1 MADVSEEVK
10 VAPDHSANGHA
21 ESRSTTEFR
30 EAIENRWVTLDH
42 LIEALAKR
50 RASQDAERKA
60 LYDRDFC
67 QMRDVYN
74 TEGNRIEESYFCQNL
89 EGGALLTRHE
99 TPRRRC
105 RTAAEETK
113 HRRRRWFRNRTRRW
127 GCTTTYR
134 IHVRYPT
141 QAVGAVTPEFANAL
155 WRCMSL
161 SKRATQLLRTQN
173 SIAIHKSMYSVI
185 VYLLSVL
192 DTVAAS
198 PPASPDGARPE
209 AEKTG
214 AGDEKPGPGM
224 KETTPKDR
232 RVKIAIDDA
241 QERLDHAVRQFDA
254 CTRWGSNFAY
264 FNGMLFGLVVLAL
277 AGLTAL
283 QAIGDT
289 ADVEMFLAV
298 TSAGGAGAMVSAM
311 SRMGSDA
318 FYLDPLAEHRGVA
331 LLGAFRPL
339 IGAVFGAAAFL
350 VVEGGLLDVVPASV
364 GDAEPTRTFFFAAL
378 GFLAGFNERFATGVL
393 SRAGAGAGDS
403 GQHLQERSGASTGA
417 GAHPPAG

>member
-10 VAPDHSANGHA
+10 VTPDHSANGHQ
-21 ESRSTTEFR
+21 EGSSTTELQD
-30 EAIENRWVTLDH
+30 AIENRWVSLDH
-42 LIEALAKR
+42 LIEAHAKR
-50 RASQDAERKA
+50 RASQDADRRA
-60 LYDRDFC
+60 LYDRDFFR
-67 QMRDVYN
+67 MRKAYEDV
-74 TEGNRIEESYFCQNL
+74 EGNRIEESYFCQNL

-99 TPRRRC
+99 TRRGRC
-105 RTAAEETK
+105 RTAEETTT
-113 HRRRRWFRNRTRRW
+113 HRRWFGDRTRGWR
-127 GCTTTYR
+127 CTTTYR

-141 QAVGAVTPEFANAL
+141 QAVSAVTPDFANAL

-198 PPASPDGARPE
+198 PTPSPGTGPGAGEASPRDHRV
-209 AEKTG
+209 
-214 AGDEKPGPGM
+214 
-224 KETTPKDR
+224 TT
-232 RVKIAIDDA
+232 AIEDA
-241 QERLDHAVRQFDA
+241 QNRLDEAGRQFDV

-264 FNGMLFGLVVLAL
+264 FKGMLFGLVVLAL

-283 QAIGDT
+283 WAIGDT

-339 IGAVFGAAAFL
+339 IGAVFGAATFV

-364 GDAEPTRTFFFAAL
+364 SDAETRIFFFAAL

-393 SRAGAGAGDS
+393 SRAGASAGDS
-403 GQHLQERSGASTGA
+403 GQHLPDRSGASTVA
-417 GAHPPAG
+417 GAHAPGG

>member
-1 MADVSEEVK
+1 MADVSEEAK
-10 VAPDHSANGHA
+10 VTPDHSANGHQ
-21 ESRSTTEFR
+21 EGSSTTELQD
-30 EAIENRWVTLDH
+30 AIENRWVSLDH
-42 LIEALAKR
+42 LIEAHAKR
-50 RASQDAERKA
+50 RASQDADRRA
-60 LYDRDFC
+60 LYDRDFFR
-67 QMRDVYN
+67 MRKAYEDV
-74 TEGNRIEESYFCQNL
+74 EGNRIEESYFCQNL

-99 TPRRRC
+99 TTTRRC
-105 RTAAEETK
+105 PTADGATK
-113 HRRRRWFRNRTRRW
+113 RRRWLGNLTRGW

-141 QAVGAVTPEFANAL
+141 EAVGAVTPDFANAL

-173 SIAIHKSMYSVI
+173 SIAIHKSMYSVV

-198 PPASPDGARPE
+198 PPASLGGAGPE
-209 AEKTG
+209 AGKTSPQ
-214 AGDEKPGPGM
+214 DH
-224 KETTPKDR
+224 

-241 QERLDHAVRQFDA
+241 QKRLDDAMRQFDA
-254 CTRWGSNFAY
+254 CARWGSNFAY
-264 FNGMLFGLVVLAL
+264 FKGMLFGLVVLAL
-277 AGLTAL
+277 AGLAAL
-283 QAIGDT
+283 WAIGDT

-318 FYLDPLAEHRGVA
+318 FYLDPLAEHRGVT

-339 IGAVFGAAAFL
+339 IGAVFGAATFL

-403 GQHLQERSGASTGA
+403 GQHLPERSGASMGA
-417 GAHPPAG
+417 AAHAQAG